1 MSVRDQCYLISVS
14 KIVFSFLIL
23 CVLLLILLSFSGT
36 ILVYILPDEELQST
50 RIHGGQSIM
59 TLVNAL
65 NVDKERSIST
75 WFSSMILSLSGLI
88 SASIGFI
95 HLRLKIKRGFHWISI
110 GIIFFYISMDESL
123 GIHEIAIDPFREIT
137 QAGGIFYFAW
147 IIPALL
153 ILVILAIV
161 YKRFIFDLPAMTR
174 NLLLISAAVYLGGA
188 IGMEMV
194 GGYYLESNNE
204 EVDFIYSVIV
214 TVEEFME
221 LMGTSIYIY
230 ALLRHIET
238 SRCFGIFLQRRID
251 S

>member
-1 MSVRDQCYLISVS
+1 MLARDQCYLISVS

-23 CVLLLILLSFSGT
+23 CVLILILLSFLGT
-36 ILVYILPDEELQST
+36 ILVYILPDEELQS
-50 RIHGGQSIM
+50 IM
-59 TLVNAL
+59 KLINAL
-65 NVDKERSIST
+65 NVDRERSIPT

-95 HLRLKIKRGFHWISI
+95 HLRLKIRRGFHWISI
-110 GIIFFYISMDESL
+110 GIIFFYISLDESL
-123 GIHEIAIDPFREIT
+123 AIHEVAILPLRETT
-137 QAGGIFYFAW
+137 QAGGIFYYAW
-147 IIPALL
+147 IIPALP

-174 NLLLISAAVYLGGA
+174 KLLLISASVYFGGA

-194 GGYYLESNNE
+194 GGYYIDSNNE
-204 EVDFIYSVIV
+204 EMDFIYSVIV

-221 LMGTSIYIY
+221 LMGASIYIY